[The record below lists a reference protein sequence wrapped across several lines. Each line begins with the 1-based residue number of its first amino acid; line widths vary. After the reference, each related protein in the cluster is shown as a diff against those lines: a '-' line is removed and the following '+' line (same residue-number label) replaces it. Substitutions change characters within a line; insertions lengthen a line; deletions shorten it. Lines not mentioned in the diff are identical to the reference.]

1 MTDLYDVTALTVVEE
16 QAESTVRRECIDGRW
31 YFSVID
37 MIGFLT
43 DSPNPRRYWTD
54 LKRDLAAE
62 GGSEVYA
69 QSVQLKMVAA
79 DGKKRAT
86 DAADYETML
95 RIIQS
100 VRSPKAEPVKRW
112 LAKIG
117 AQQIEGIARPAIAP
131 AAHPSLLPM
140 PALDAPALDWA
151 AYHDQM
157 ASLYRRAAIVESTL
171 ADHDQ
176 QLGNLN
182 SRLEGVEEGLRMLY
196 DQIGPATLSPEH
208 LSTLKAQAKRL
219 HETTGTGYQTIYWEL
234 CQHFHVSKIEQI
246 PADSWSEVMG
256 WFMRRIK

>member
-16 QAESTVRRECIDGRW
+16 QAESTIRRECVDGKW

-43 DSPNPRRYWTD
+43 DSANPRLYWSNM
-54 LKRDLAAE
+54 KRRIQDE
-62 GGSEVYA
+62 GFTELYSFCI
-69 QSVQLKMVAA
+69 QLKMLSA
-79 DGKKRAT
+79 DGKRYKT
-86 DAADYETML
+86 DAADTETLL

-100 VRSPKAEPVKRW
+100 VPSPKAEPVKRW

-117 AQQIEGIARPAIAP
+117 AEQIQGVARPAVEP
-131 AAHPSLLPM
+131 AGHPSLLPM
-140 PALDAPALDWA
+140 PAPDAPALDWA

-157 ASLYRRAAIVESTL
+157 AALYRRAAIIETTL

-176 QLGNLN
+176 QLGSLN
-182 SRLEGVEEGLRMLY
+182 TRLEGVEEGLRMLY

-219 HETTGTGYQTIYWEL
+219 HETTGASYQTIYWDL

-246 PADSWSEVMG
+246 PADSWSEVVG

>member
-1 MTDLYDVTALTVVEE
+1 
-16 QAESTVRRECIDGRW
+16 
-31 YFSVID
+31 
-37 MIGFLT
+37 
-43 DSPNPRRYWTD
+43 
-54 LKRDLAAE
+54 
-62 GGSEVYA
+62 VYA

-176 QLGNLN
+176 
-182 SRLEGVEEGLRMLY
+182 
-196 DQIGPATLSPEH
+196 IGPATLSPEH
-208 LSTLKAQAKRL
+208 LSTPKAQAKRL
-219 HETTGTGYQTIYWEL
+219 HKTTGTGYQTIYWEL

-246 PADSWSEVMG
+246 AADSWSKVMG
-256 WFMRRIK
+256 WFMQRIK